1 MLLIILLWPGYDT
14 TRCSDDRAI
23 RWNFYRTYGSPDTD
37 STPVPNPSPLGDR
50 RAFSNPDVISNQN
63 WFGRRP
69 LNFVRIPRKNNF
81 PSFTPV
87 C

>member
-1 MLLIILLWPGYDT
+1 LSGDNT
-14 TRCSDDRAI
+14 TRCSDDRTI
-23 RWNFYRTYGSPDTD
+23 RWNVYRTHGSPDTD
-37 STPVPNPSPLGDR
+37 STPVANPSPFGDR